1 MARVTVG
8 FFHSINMKQIDLSGL
23 LEGAVASSTG
33 SRFEVD
39 YGGGNTTIFLGRGL
53 KYDSSDFLRSGTISS
68 YSLMFAG
75 QPAISFED
83 IKVSA
88 SSIASAAK
96 TKGKADD
103 WKIFEKVLGGNDIVT
118 GGGGPDHL
126 YGFAGHDKMSSGG
139 GDDRL
144 LGGRGNDYIKGGV
157 GYDRLYG
164 ENGNDRL
171 YGGLYADK
179 LYGGAGSDTFVF
191 RSVSDSSV
199 AQAGRDTIYDF
210 SQKERDRIDLKGIDA
225 DTTSAGDQAFTFIG
239 TDSFHNTAGEL
250 RYRMKGN
257 DTLLQADVDGD
268 GKTDM
273 LIRID
278 AVVSLKVS
286 DFIL

>member
-1 MARVTVG
+1 MAMVTVG
-8 FFHSINMKQIDLSGL
+8 FFHSMNMKRINLGGL

-68 YSLMFAG
+68 YSLTFAG
-75 QPAISFED
+75 RHAISFED

-96 TKGKADD
+96 TRGKADD
-103 WKIFEKVLGGNDIVT
+103 WEIFEKALGGNDVVT

-126 YGFAGHDKMSSGG
+126 YGFAGQDKMNGGG

-144 LGGRGNDYIKGGV
+144 LGGRGNDYIEGEV

-171 YGGLYADK
+171 YGGLHADK
-179 LYGGAGSDTFVF
+179 LYGGAGSDTFIF

-225 DTTSAGDQAFTFIG
+225 DKKLAGDQAFTFIG
-239 TDSFHNTAGEL
+239 TDSFHNAAGEL
-250 RYRMKGN
+250 RYGTKGN

-268 GKTDM
+268 GKADM

-278 AVVSLKVS
+278 AVVNLRVS